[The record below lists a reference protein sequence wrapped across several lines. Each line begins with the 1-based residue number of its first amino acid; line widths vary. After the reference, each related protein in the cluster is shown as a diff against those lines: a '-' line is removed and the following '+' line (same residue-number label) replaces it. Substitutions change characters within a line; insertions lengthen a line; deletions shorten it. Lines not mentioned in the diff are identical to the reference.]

1 MDIQVKFIDGE
12 AYVPLNHVVNLVVT
26 AQNEVARSVHH
37 HYEERE
43 RQSAIKAQAVASQ
56 ANVDLAPLPGESIA
70 AHFAR
75 THCKQL
81 EMSLLGQNCSQMPAS
96 ENAWAL
102 GRGPSIECGDTQF
115 IPHEQ
120 DYRGLCR

>member
-12 AYVPLNHVVNLVVT
+12 AYVPFNHVVNLVVT
-26 AQNEVARSVHH
+26 AQNEVARNVHR
-37 HYEERE
+37 HYQEAEQKR
-43 RQSAIKAQAVASQ
+43 AIAMQAQAQGVSGK
-56 ANVDLAPLPGESIA
+56 L
-70 AHFAR
+70 
-75 THCKQL
+75 QL
-81 EMSLLGQNCSQMPAS
+81 GGIGAVNQI
-96 ENAWAL
+96 